1 VSGSV
6 NKCILVGNLTRDP
19 EVRAIGDNGD
29 RVAKF
34 SLATNETWTD
44 KQSRERRER
53 TEYHNIVIYNENLVR
68 LAENHLRK
76 GQKIFLEGQVQTRKW
91 QDNDGH
97 DRYITEI
104 VLQKYRGEI
113 VMLSRVDGDRDGEND
128 ADGGNDGGN
137 RNDNRGGRSGG
148 RDDRNSRDDDRGGQ
162 RGRPAAF
169 DTDLDQDVPF

>member
-1 VSGSV
+1 MSGSV

-19 EVRAIGDNGD
+19 EVRAIGDSGD

-76 GQKIFLEGQVQTRKW
+76 GQKIYLEGQVQTRKW

-128 ADGGNDGGN
+128 ADGGDN
-137 RNDNRGGRSGG
+137 NRGGRSSG
-148 RDDRNSRDDDRGGQ
+148 RDDRNSRDDDRGVQ
-162 RGRPAAF
+162 RGGRPAAF
-169 DTDLDQDVPF
+169 ASDLEDDDVPF